1 MAQND
6 LTIVG
11 TLRKNKA
18 CIPPNF
24 QPNKTRDIETNVFGF
39 YKNMTLVSYVP
50 KKNRAVIF
58 LSTMH
63 HDKAEDVNKKNK
75 SEINLYYNS
84 TKGGVDTLDQ
94 MVHEYTVRRKTNR
107 WPIAFFQNI
116 IDVVGIASLIIW
128 KNIHPDWNSG
138 KKNALRKL
146 FLREIASELVTPHVR
161 RRSTRGLSS
170 CHLAAMQDVAGSN
183 QEAAQSS
190 EPAAKRKKRCYIC
203 PSKLSRNSKQ
213 CCDKCNRNVCC
224 EHSEKKIICN
234 YYK

>member
-1 MAQND
+1 
-6 LTIVG
+6 
-11 TLRKNKA
+11 
-18 CIPPNF
+18 
-24 QPNKTRDIETNVFGF
+24 
-39 YKNMTLVSYVP
+39 MTLVSYVP